1 MFPLGEKKE
10 LAIPS
15 EGGRNL
21 VLAPPTFFE
30 QLAGQIAVT
39 LAPSGW
45 GEPEKTAQ
53 LSCDIAK
60 ALVTEARRRVNAGQ
74 EDYAQKLKDAFT
86 PLLAAAQRDEAVAEA
101 MVDKMLAERGL

>member
-1 MFPLGEKKE
+1 VKWFREAAK
-10 LAIPS
+10 A
-15 EGGRNL
+15 EGLPWEN
-21 VLAPPTFFE
+21 V
-30 QLAGQIAVT
+30 
-39 LAPSGW
+39 
-45 GEPEKTAQ
+45 
-53 LSCDIAK
+53 AK